1 MDIRKV
7 KKLIELLEESNLTEI
22 EIVEGEESVRLS
34 RAGTA
39 QPVSYPINYA
49 MPPQMAA
56 APAPAPASASPAGA
70 PAAAP
75 VPAPVTQAAPAADA
89 MPEGDILRSP
99 MVGTY
104 YASPSPDAD
113 PFVSLGQKV
122 SEGETL
128 CIIEA
133 MKMFNQ
139 IEAESSGTVVAILAE
154 SGQPVEFDQPL
165 FVIR

>member
-34 RAGTA
+34 RGSASSATQ
-39 QPVSYPINYA
+39 QPPPPAYSHVPAVSI
-49 MPPQMAA
+49 PPTPGPPA
-56 APAPAPASASPAGA
+56 AP
-70 PAAAP
+70 PAASTELESEDEAI
-75 VPAPVTQAAPAADA
+75 
-89 MPEGDILRSP
+89 PEGEILRSP
-99 MVGTY
+99 MVGTFY
-104 YASPSPDAD
+104 SAPSPEAE

-122 SEGETL
+122 TEGETL

-139 IEAESSGTVVAILAE
+139 IEAEVSGTVVAILAE
-154 SGQPVEFDQPL
+154 TGQPVEFDQPL

>member
-34 RAGTA
+34 RGGNASA
-39 QPVSYPINYA
+39 PQVSYM
-49 MPPQMAA
+49 MPPQMAQ
-56 APAPAPASASPAGA
+56 APAAPASAPAVEA
-70 PAAAP
+70 PAQPATPPQASAAP
-75 VPAPVTQAAPAADA
+75 KADD
-89 MPEGDILRSP
+89 MPEGDVLRSP

-104 YASPSPDAD
+104 YSSPSPDAD

-139 IEAESSGTVVAILAE
+139 IEAETSGTVVAILAE

>member
-34 RAGTA
+34 RGSSAA
-39 QPVSYPINYA
+39 PMQAHYA
-49 MPPQMAA
+49 MPPPMAA
-56 APAPAPASASPAGA
+56 APPQPAPAPAAVAPA

-75 VPAPVTQAAPAADA
+75 AAGAASD
-89 MPEGDILRSP
+89 MPEGEILRSP

-104 YASPSPDAD
+104 YSSPSPDAD
-113 PFVSLGQKV
+113 PFVSLGQTV